1 MIIDSTV
8 EPVLPILRA
17 VGKIPSGLFILATG
31 ECPRISAMLVSFV
44 QQLSFEPLCIGVAIH
59 KDREIGATIEKSGFF
74 TLNICSAGDKGL
86 LRKYARHVL
95 TGDAALADVVHRK
108 LPDGGIA
115 LPEACAFIYCRYC
128 SRVSYH
134 ADHELFI
141 GIAQDG
147 DLIADSAAKPM
158 IHTRHDGSKY

>member
-1 MIIDSTV
+1 MILDSTV

-17 VGKIPSGLFILATG
+17 VGKIPSGLFILTTG
-31 ECPRISAMLVSFV
+31 EGPDVSAMLVSFV

-59 KDREIGATIEKSGFF
+59 KDREIGKSIEKSRFF
-74 TLNICSAGDKGL
+74 TLNICSVGDKGL
-86 LRKYARHVL
+86 LRKYARQAL

-108 LPDGGIA
+108 LPDGGIV
-115 LPEACAFIYCRYC
+115 LSEACAFIHCRFC
-128 SRVSYH
+128 ARLSYH

-147 DLIADSAAKPM
+147 DLAADSAAKPM